1 MGFQSSVLAYRDI
14 ASSTSY
20 HCHIGV
26 SVNDVHCPRL
36 RSLIASRFLSMEVFI
51 DREGKSRLLTRIV
64 DMRCFSLTFRD
75 YTLVMS

>member
-1 MGFQSSVLAYRDI
+1 MSFQSSVLAHRDI
-14 ASSTSY
+14 AGSTSY

-26 SVNDVHCPRL
+26 SVNGVHCPRF
-36 RSLIASRFLSMEVFI
+36 RSLMASRSLSMEVFI

-64 DMRCFSLTFRD
+64 DMRCFPLTFRD